1 MNLLVNTVILNYM
14 ALHGEEGSFAN
25 IFMNHGLGDVA
36 LRDSL
41 TAFQPI
47 VNGTIGPL
55 TPT

>member
-1 MNLLVNTVILNYM
+1 M

-25 IFMNHGLGDVA
+25 VFMNHGLGDVA

-55 TPT
+55 NPT

>member
-1 MNLLVNTVILNYM
+1 MFDTL
-14 ALHGEEGSFAN
+14 FQ
-25 IFMNHGLGDVA
+25 NHGLGDTT

-55 TPT
+55 NPT